1 MSQLELSIV
10 RKSTALSRQLTRL
23 FPSHKSI
30 SGPVIIGTH
39 DAKSCMQRHCH
50 SVDFIQR
57 TIYAGAVSQADTSS
71 GCRCCEH
78 SLIDIVH
85 THTRAV
91 IDSGTEKYG
100 VQCAEINIVS
110 RDLVGPSHLLVGGGD
125 ELQTPILYALG
136 LHAVYHPRRD
146 MPHVASRYART
157 HAEYTEARNQA
168 RSAGGR
174 TRDVVQRS
182 KCYKNLRAYFFI
194 LLSTCFFLRWPARRV
209 LCPFWQHATLV
220 NFCIV

>member
-1 MSQLELSIV
+1 L
-10 RKSTALSRQLTRL
+10 ALSFNVAIRTFNRSKIYRVIASVNAVISQPSKHLRSGHNRYTRRE
-23 FPSHKSI
+23 I
-30 SGPVIIGTH
+30 
-39 DAKSCMQRHCH
+39 MQRHCH
-50 SVDFIQR
+50 SVVLQR
-57 TIYAGAVSQADTSS
+57 TAYAGAVSQADTSS

-100 VQCAEINIVS
+100 VRCAEINIVS
-110 RDLVGPSHLLVGGGD
+110 RDLVGPSHLLVCSGD

-182 KCYKNLRAYFFI
+182 KCYKNSRAYFLFYF
-194 LLSTCFFLRWPARRV
+194 LLVSF
-209 LCPFWQHATLV
+209 
-220 NFCIV
+220 